1 MRGSCLSSKENSV
14 CSRRDFL
21 RSLGRRF
28 REQSQGVETDDT
40 VRQGRAFFAQGDYAM
55 AAHCFRVFLRE
66 KEPERTSREQ
76 HTAAR
81 AFLGASLYWCGQ
93 ICEALEVLEAASDC
107 RHCLVLLYTGLC
119 LAAEGQ
125 TEAALDI
132 LGDYKD
138 FSRPLV
144 QRAVNV
150 QLALREEHLPVTAQK
165 MEQEIRQAI
174 EQEKEPL
181 RW

>member
-1 MRGSCLSSKENSV
+1 MSSKENSV

-40 VRQGRAFFAQGDYAM
+40 VRQGR

-174 EQEKEPL
+174 EQEKETL